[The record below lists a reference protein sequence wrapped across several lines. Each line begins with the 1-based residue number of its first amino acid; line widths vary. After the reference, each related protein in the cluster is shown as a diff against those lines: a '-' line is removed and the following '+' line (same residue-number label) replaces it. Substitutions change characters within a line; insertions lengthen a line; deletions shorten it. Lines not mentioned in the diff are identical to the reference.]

1 MMNDKT
7 AIKITAIGAIAFLEG
22 IALLKGIDGVI
33 LSMVIATIS
42 GIAGYSIRDM
52 IGKIKHEEVIR

>member
-1 MMNDKT
+1 MVSDKT
-7 AIKITAIGAIAFLEG
+7 AIKITAIGAIAFLES
-22 IALLKGIDGVI
+22 IALYKGIDGVI

-52 IGKIKHEEVIR
+52 IAKIKHEEVIR